1 MPKKKMLNE
10 KIHSLHEIRHPDNCF
25 LFLLCSCL
33 FVLFSL
39 VYIFFRRLEIAVAP
53 TKEERKFVTFQPHD
67 RQNKDINFSTAAQR
81 KDAFLNIA
89 SFCAPCWS

>member
-1 MPKKKMLNE
+1 MLNE

-25 LFLLCSCL
+25 LFLLCSFL

-39 VYIFFRRLEIAVAP
+39 LYIFFRRLEIAVAP

-67 RQNKDINFSTAAQR
+67 RQNKDIIFSAAAQR
-81 KDAFLNIA
+81 KDAFLNIE
-89 SFCAPCWS
+89 